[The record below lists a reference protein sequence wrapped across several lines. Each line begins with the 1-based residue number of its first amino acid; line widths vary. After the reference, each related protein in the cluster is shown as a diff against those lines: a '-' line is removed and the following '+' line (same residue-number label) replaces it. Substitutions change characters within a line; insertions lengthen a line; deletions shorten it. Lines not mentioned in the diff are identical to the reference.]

1 MDSRVTTSCGAWACS
16 QKGEQPIIAP
26 WVFHQSEENPQ
37 QSWNIT
43 TNAAIIT
50 KWPANVASFFSYFSK
65 LFTFFFLFS
74 NVRRVNVEMCKNM
87 QNLLCELCRFF
98 FHSNFLFYVCDLI
111 LNFIWYIETKI
122 SNEEISNRLI
132 MFQQQNLN

>member
-43 TNAAIIT
+43 TNAVIT

-74 NVRRVNVEMCKNM
+74 NVRRVIVEMCKNM
-87 QNLLCELCRFF
+87 QNLVCELCRLF
-98 FHSNFLFYVCDLI
+98 FHSYFQFYVCDLI
-111 LNFIWYIETKI
+111 LNFM
-122 SNEEISNRLI
+122 SHEEISNHLI
-132 MFQQQNLN
+132 MFE